1 MRGVEHASAEREHA
15 CNVREL
21 LREHVAMRSR
31 WCSGRG
37 TRPHVKWLVSNTP
50 QRKSRR
56 EQWLPSPLLLP
67 CPSPPPTTTTITA
80 TTSTSTVTTTGAVH
94 AGARQGWRPHTST
107 QRNTHTHTTHTHT
120 NVATLHSHI
129 LSFSSHKR
137 QQRTRRKRQERA
149 KLTSVE
155 RVNITRITHVLVVR
169 MYILAYLH
177 TPIPRGVAGDW
188 EFLAAHSSTHTNTH
202 IHSHSLPQM
211 RSTAHSESLQATLAH
226 ALGSCVRACVGGR
239 TREHTVTAPGGPHT
253 SRATAPRRVFCLV
266 HVGQS
271 ILMMVT
277 FEKTAAGA
285 GLRTDFTF
293 AMAASLSGLLADIT
307 WT

>member
-94 AGARQGWRPHTST
+94 ASARKGCRPHTST
-107 QRNTHTHTTHTHT
+107 QRNTQTLQRCCISLTSPGSVILRIHTT
-120 NVATLHSHI
+120 AT
-129 LSFSSHKR
+129 
-137 QQRTRRKRQERA
+137 RTRINSKRPEKA

-155 RVNITRITHVLVVR
+155 RVNITQITHVLGER

-177 TPIPRGVAGDW
+177 PPTPP
-188 EFLAAHSSTHTNTH
+188 THTT
-202 IHSHSLPQM
+202 
-211 RSTAHSESLQATLAH
+211 R
-226 ALGSCVRACVGGR
+226 CVG
-239 TREHTVTAPGGPHT
+239 
-253 SRATAPRRVFCLV
+253 
-266 HVGQS
+266 
-271 ILMMVT
+271 
-277 FEKTAAGA
+277 
-285 GLRTDFTF
+285 
-293 AMAASLSGLLADIT
+293 
-307 WT
+307 